1 MKLGKP
7 ARRTKIVSK
16 LKKRFIKKT
25 PNSVKMGIKL
35 VPKVL
40 TLPCRMVTGITLG

>member
-7 ARRTKIVSK
+7 ARGKKIVSN
-16 LKKRFIKKT
+16 LKKKFIKKT

-35 VPKVL
+35 VPNVL
-40 TLPCRMVTGITLG
+40 TFPCRMVTGSP